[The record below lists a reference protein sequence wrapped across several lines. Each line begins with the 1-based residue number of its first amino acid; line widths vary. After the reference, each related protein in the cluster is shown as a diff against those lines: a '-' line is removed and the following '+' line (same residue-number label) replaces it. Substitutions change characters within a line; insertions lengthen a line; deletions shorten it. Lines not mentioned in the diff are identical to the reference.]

1 VRLFPEAFRRTSSF
15 RFRSLDNVHFGRLTR
30 YRCLLDGTAVRGYLP
45 CRVFGRERE
54 LEGLTAEELPTLFC
68 VNGGPAGEQP
78 EGERPLQR
86 LFPEPSAFELA
97 AVDAVRAGE
106 A

>member
-54 LEGLTAEELPTLFC
+54 LDGLTPEELPTLFC
-68 VNGGPAGEQP
+68 VNGGPDDGEPAGERAL
-78 EGERPLQR
+78 ER
-86 LFPEPSAFELA
+86 LFPEPSSFELPSG
-97 AVDAVRAGE
+97 AVAGRA
-106 A
+106 